1 MLSQM
6 LAEHLIRYFQLIVIM
21 ILSICLHE
29 LAHGV
34 AALSQG
40 DDTPRR
46 TGHMTLNPLVHMGWE
61 SIVFL
66 CVGGIAWGA
75 MPVNPAK
82 FRSRQWGDV
91 LVSAAGPLSN
101 LVLGFMFIAMLAIA
115 VRVEFL
121 SVGFFYLA
129 ARINLALC
137 LFNFL
142 PIPPLDGFHI
152 FSKFFPELK
161 VLDSPYCGL
170 FALML
175 LLVSGVGGSLY
186 AVSDLIIQALV
197 GSELLRL

>member
-1 MLSQM
+1 MFFQTLTERPI
-6 LAEHLIRYFQLIVIM
+6 LYFQLIVIM

-29 LAHGV
+29 LAHGI

-46 TGHMTLNPLVHMGWE
+46 TGHMTLNPLTHMGWE
-61 SIVFL
+61 SIIFL
-66 CVGGIAWGA
+66 CIGGIAWGA

-101 LVLGFMFIAMLAIA
+101 LVLGCMFIALLTISL
-115 VRVEFL
+115 RVQFL
-121 SVGFFYLA
+121 SVEFFYLA

-137 LFNFL
+137 FFNCL

-161 VLDSPYCGL
+161 ILDGPNYGL
-170 FALML
+170 FVLMIF
-175 LLVSGVGGSLY
+175 LVSGLGASLY
-186 AVSDLIIQALV
+186 SVSDLIISISV
-197 GSELLRL
+197 GSTFSL